1 MLESIGVVDVGTYA
15 LGSLLIVLCPGPN
28 SIFVLKTGISSGPRV
43 ALSGACGVFLG
54 DTVLMLGTYLGVAAV
69 IAANPGIFFAVKLA
83 GAVYLAYL
91 ASRVLWGTWR
101 PVFTHE
107 AGVAVETPG
116 AQAPRRDVLTGGA
129 AFRTALTLSLTN
141 PKAILFFLSF
151 FMPFIDAS
159 KGHPGLAFLVLALIL
174 QFWSVCYMT
183 SLAQIGQTLLKFFGR
198 RPVFGRIGN
207 TVVGLVFYFFAVKL
221 VLG

>member
-54 DTVLMLGTYLGVAAV
+54 DTVLMLATYLGVAAV

-129 AFRTALTLSLTN
+129 VQVA
-141 PKAILFFLSF
+141 K
-151 FMPFIDAS
+151 
-159 KGHPGLAFLVLALIL
+159 HPGLAFLVLALIL

>member
-43 ALSGACGVFLG
+43 ALAGACGVFLG
-54 DTVLMLGTYLGVAAV
+54 DTVLMLATYLGVAAV
-69 IAANPGIFFAVKLA
+69 IAANPGIFLAVKLA
-83 GAVYLAYL
+83 GAAYLAYL
-91 ASRVLWGTWR
+91 ASRILWGTWR
-101 PVFTHE
+101 PVFAHE
-107 AGVAVETPG
+107 AGVTVETPG
-116 AQAPRRDVLTGGA
+116 AQPARRDVLTGA
-129 AFRTALTLSLTN
+129 TAFRTALTLSLTN

-159 KGHPGLAFLVLALIL
+159 KGHPALAFLVLALIL

-183 SLAQIGQTLLKFFGR
+183 SLAQIGQPLLKFFGR

-207 TVVGLVFYFFAVKL
+207 TIVGLVFYFFAVKL

>member
-28 SIFVLKTGISSGPRV
+28 SIFVLKTGISSGSRV
-43 ALSGACGVFLG
+43 ALAGACGVFLG
-54 DTVLMLGTYLGVAAV
+54 DTVLMLATYLGVAAV

-83 GAVYLAYL
+83 GAAYLAYL
-91 ASRVLWGTWR
+91 ASRVLWATWR
-101 PVFTHE
+101 PVFGHE

-116 AQAPRRDVLTGGA
+116 AQPARRDVMTGGA

-159 KGHPGLAFLVLALIL
+159 KGHPALAFLVLALIL

-183 SLAQIGQTLLKFFGR
+183 SLAQIGQPLLKFFGR

-207 TVVGLVFYFFAVKL
+207 TIVGLVFYFFAVKL

>member
-43 ALSGACGVFLG
+43 ALAGACGVFLG
-54 DTVLMLGTYLGVAAV
+54 DTVLMLATYLGVAAV

-83 GAVYLAYL
+83 GAAYLAYL
-91 ASRVLWGTWR
+91 ASRVLWATWR
-101 PVFTHE
+101 PVFGHE

-116 AQAPRRDVLTGGA
+116 AQPARRDVMTGGA

-159 KGHPGLAFLVLALIL
+159 KGYPALAFLVLALIL

-183 SLAQIGQTLLKFFGR
+183 SLAQIGQPLLKFFGR

-207 TVVGLVFYFFAVKL
+207 TIVGLVFYFFAVKL

>member
-43 ALSGACGVFLG
+43 ALAGACGVFLG
-54 DTVLMLGTYLGVAAV
+54 DTVLMLATYLGVAAV

-83 GAVYLAYL
+83 GAAYLAFL
-91 ASRVLWGTWR
+91 ASRVLWATWR
-101 PVFTHE
+101 PVFGHE

-116 AQAPRRDVLTGGA
+116 AQPARRDVMTGGA

-159 KGHPGLAFLVLALIL
+159 KGHPALAFLVLALIL

-183 SLAQIGQTLLKFFGR
+183 SLAQIGQPLLKFFGR

-207 TVVGLVFYFFAVKL
+207 TIVGLVFYFFAVKL

>member
-1 MLESIGVVDVGTYA
+1 MLESIGVVEVGTYA

-28 SIFVLKTGISSGPRV
+28 SIFVLKTGITSGPRV
-43 ALSGACGVFLG
+43 ALAGACGVFLG
-54 DTVLMLGTYLGVAAV
+54 DTVLMLATYLGVAAV

-83 GAVYLAYL
+83 GAAYLAYL

-101 PVFTHE
+101 PVFAHE
-107 AGVAVETPG
+107 AGEAVETPG
-116 AQAPRRDVLTGGA
+116 AQPARRDVLTGVA

-159 KGHPGLAFLVLALIL
+159 KEHPALAFLVLALIL

-183 SLAQIGQTLLKFFGR
+183 SLAQIGQPLLKFFGR

-207 TVVGLVFYFFAVKL
+207 TIVGLVFYFFAVKL

>member
-15 LGSLLIVLCPGPN
+15 LGSRLIVRCPGPN
-28 SIFVLKTGISSGPRV
+28 SMCVLKTGISSGPRV
-43 ALSGACGVFLG
+43 ALAGACGVFLG
-54 DTVLMLGTYLGVAAV
+54 DTVLMLATYLGVAAV

-83 GAVYLAYL
+83 GAAYLAYL
-91 ASRVLWGTWR
+91 ASRVLWATWR
-101 PVFTHE
+101 PVFGHE

-116 AQAPRRDVLTGGA
+116 AQPARRDVMTGGA

-159 KGHPGLAFLVLALIL
+159 KGHPALAFLVLALIL

-183 SLAQIGQTLLKFFGR
+183 SLAQIGQPLLKFFGR

-207 TVVGLVFYFFAVKL
+207 TIVGLVFYFFAVKL

>member
-54 DTVLMLGTYLGVAAV
+54 DTVLMLATYLGVAAV

-198 RPVFGRIGN
+198 IGN
-207 TVVGLVFYFFAVKL
+207 TVVGLVLYFFAVKL

>member
-28 SIFVLKTGISSGPRV
+28 SIFVLKTGITSGPRV
-43 ALSGACGVFLG
+43 ALAGACGVFLG
-54 DTVLMLGTYLGVAAV
+54 DTVLMLATYLGVAAV

-83 GAVYLAYL
+83 GAAYLAYL

-101 PVFTHE
+101 PVFAHE

-116 AQAPRRDVLTGGA
+116 KEAPWRDVLTGVA

-159 KGHPGLAFLVLALIL
+159 KGHPALAFLVLALIL

-183 SLAQIGQTLLKFFGR
+183 SLAQIGQPLLKFFGR

-207 TVVGLVFYFFAVKL
+207 TIVGLVFYFFAVKL

>member
-43 ALSGACGVFLG
+43 ALAGACGVFLG
-54 DTVLMLGTYLGVAAV
+54 DTVLMLATYLGVAAV

-83 GAVYLAYL
+83 GAAYLAYL
-91 ASRVLWGTWR
+91 ASRVLWATWR
-101 PVFTHE
+101 PVFGHE

-116 AQAPRRDVLTGGA
+116 AQPARRDVMTGGA

-141 PKAILFFLSF
+141 PKAILFSLSF

-159 KGHPGLAFLVLALIL
+159 KGHPALAFLVLALIL

-183 SLAQIGQTLLKFFGR
+183 SLAQIGQPLLKFFGR

-207 TVVGLVFYFFAVKL
+207 TIVGLVFYFFAVKL

>member
-43 ALSGACGVFLG
+43 ALAGACGVFLG
-54 DTVLMLGTYLGVAAV
+54 DTVLMLATYLGVAAV

-83 GAVYLAYL
+83 GAAYLAYL
-91 ASRVLWGTWR
+91 ASRVLWATWR
-101 PVFTHE
+101 PVFGHE

-116 AQAPRRDVLTGGA
+116 AQPARRDVMTGGA

-159 KGHPGLAFLVLALIL
+159 KGHPALAFLVLALIL

-183 SLAQIGQTLLKFFGR
+183 SLAQIGQPLLKFFGR

-207 TVVGLVFYFFAVKL
+207 TIVGLVFYCFAVKL